1 MHLVQQRGAIK
12 PGRAEANH
20 GDPMT
25 LLHYRRHLSGY
36 LKYKLLTSAEW
47 LFCMA
52 VSERRGVS
60 KAELMASMP
69 NEVTATENSAFKI
82 SAAQVR
88 LTLRRLEH
96 CKTHQQF

>member
-69 NEVTATENSAFKI
+69 NEVTATENSAFNQHHK
-82 SAAQVR
+82 
-88 LTLRRLEH
+88 LG
-96 CKTHQQF
+96 